1 MRLSTRLTIAFLA
14 VAFVP
19 AGAVLA
25 FTWSSVEDRFVEEFR
40 DRLDGVAEG
49 ITANLEEIGSEIKRK
64 VQALSQSDPIERI
77 LVDMVR
83 GNLNRRALVPE
94 AGKWMQAYDLPL
106 LSLMDGAGTV
116 LSSGHLP
123 ARSGSQDQESMELA
137 TQQEMQPA
145 IREVQ
150 VLRGGKIEN
159 ILAVMVGGRKSFNR
173 EEVLI
178 VGGRLLDEKFVTD
191 LENLSGAEIQ
201 IVDAQDRVMVGAA
214 GTGGA
219 GDDRPAW
226 EAREGVTYRRIA
238 LPPGQAEQ
246 ASAFLVAGV
255 SKDKLKSAQQ
265 RILIASVAAAAA
277 GILISL
283 LLGLLISRRVLGP
296 VSALVNGARR
306 LAKGELEHRV
316 PLTTSGEIGELVES
330 FNGMADDL
338 VVYRRRL
345 VRAERVAAWREIA
358 RRIAHEIKN
367 PLSPI
372 QMSIESLRKA
382 YTSGHKA
389 FDEIFEESTQAILE
403 EVEALKKIV
412 GEFSEFARLPKPTM
426 VEQDLNAVV
435 ESTVNLY
442 RNQREGERL
451 HYTPGDGLPPVAIDR
466 EQISRVLT
474 NLLSN
479 AFWAVGQDGVVRI
492 TTARESDRVLLRVED
507 NGRGMTPEVLEKVF
521 TPYFTTRQDGTGLGL
536 AIVQRIVEDHG
547 GTIEI
552 ESSDKNGTSLTIF
565 LPISA

>member
-1 MRLSTRLTIAFLA
+1 LRLSTRLTLAFLA

-40 DRLDGVAEG
+40 DRLDGVCEG
-49 ITANLEEIGSEIKRK
+49 ITANLSEIGSEIKRK

-77 LVDMVR
+77 LVEMVR
-83 GNLNRRALVPE
+83 GNLNRRALVPQ

-106 LSLMDGAGTV
+106 LSLMDGTGIV

-123 ARSGSQDQESMELA
+123 ARSGSRDAEALELA
-137 TQQEMQPA
+137 TRQEMQPA

-150 VLRGGKIEN
+150 VLRGGRIEN

-178 VGGRLLDEKFVTD
+178 VGGKLLDDKFITD
-191 LENLSGAEIQ
+191 LENLSGAKIQ
-201 IVDAQDRVMVGAA
+201 IVDAEDRVIVGA
-214 GTGGA
+214 GTT
-219 GDDRPAW
+219 GDDDRLPW
-226 EAREGVTYRRIA
+226 EASEGVTYRRIA
-238 LPPGQAEQ
+238 LPPGQGEQ
-246 ASAFLVAGV
+246 ASAYLVAGV
-255 SKDKLKSAQQ
+255 FEGKLKAAQQ

-277 GILISL
+277 GIFISL
-283 LLGLLISRRVLGP
+283 MLGLLISRKILGP
-296 VSALVNGARR
+296 VSGLVNGARR
-306 LAKGELEHRV
+306 LAKGDLEHRV

-382 YTSGHKA
+382 YVSGHTA

-426 VEQDLNAVV
+426 VVQDLNAVV
-435 ESTVNLY
+435 ESTVKLY
-442 RNQREGERL
+442 RNQQEGERL
-451 HYTPGDGLPPVAIDR
+451 RYSPGDGLPQVAIDR
-466 EQISRVLT
+466 EQIGRVLA

-479 AFWAVGQDGVVRI
+479 AFWAVGPEGVVQI
-492 TTARESDRVLLRVED
+492 TTVREGERVLLRVED
-507 NGRGMTPEVLEKVF
+507 DGRGMTSEVLEKVF

-536 AIVQRIVEDHG
+536 AIVQRIVDDHNG
-547 GTIEI
+547 GIEI
-552 ESSDKNGTSLTIF
+552 ESSDQNGTSVTIF
-565 LPISA
+565 LPIPA

>member
-49 ITANLEEIGSEIKRK
+49 IRTNLSEIGSEITRK

-77 LVDMVR
+77 LVNMVR

-123 ARSGSQDQESMELA
+123 ARSGSKDEESLELA
-137 TQQEMQPA
+137 TQQEMQPV

-150 VLRGGKIEN
+150 VLRGGRIEN

-173 EEVLI
+173 EEVVI
-178 VGGRLLDEKFVTD
+178 IGGKLLDDKFVTD

-201 IVDAQDRVMVGAA
+201 IVDTQERVMVGAEVN
-214 GTGGA
+214 G
-219 GDDRPAW
+219 GDDRPTW

-246 ASAFLVAGV
+246 ASAYLVAGI
-255 SKDKLKSAQQ
+255 SEGKLKAAQQ
-265 RILIASVAAAAA
+265 RILIASVGAAAA
-277 GILISL
+277 GVFISL
-283 LLGLLISRRVLGP
+283 LLGLLISKKVLGP
-296 VSALVNGARR
+296 VSALVDGARR

-382 YTSGHKA
+382 YVSGHKA

-426 VEQDLNAVV
+426 VVQDLNTVV
-435 ESTVNLY
+435 ESSVNLY
-442 RNQREGERL
+442 RNQQEGERL
-451 HYTPGDGLPPVAIDR
+451 RYTPGDGLPPVAIDR
-466 EQISRVLT
+466 EQIGRVLA

-479 AFWAVGQDGVVRI
+479 AFWAIGQDGVVRI
-492 TTARESDRVLLRVED
+492 TTAREGERVLLRVED

-536 AIVQRIVEDHG
+536 AIVQRIVEDHN

-552 ESSDKNGTSLTIF
+552 ESSDGNGTSMTIF

>member
-1 MRLSTRLTIAFLA
+1 MRLSTRLTLAFLT

-19 AGAVLA
+19 AGAVLM
-25 FTWSSVEDRFVEEFR
+25 FTWSSVEERFVEEFQ

-49 ITANLEEIGSEIKRK
+49 IRANLSEIGQEIQRK
-64 VQALSQSDPIERI
+64 VRALSESDPIERI

-94 AGKWMQAYDLPL
+94 AGKWMQAWDLPL

-123 ARSGSQDQESMELA
+123 ARSGSRDEESLELA
-137 TQQEMQPA
+137 TRQEMQPA
-145 IREVQ
+145 VREVQ

-159 ILAVMVGGRKSFNR
+159 ILAVVVGGRKSFNR
-173 EEVLI
+173 EEVLL
-178 VGGRLLDEKFVTD
+178 VGGKLLDDKFVTD

-201 IVDAQDRVMVGAA
+201 IVDVQDRVIVG
-214 GTGGA
+214 GDVTGS
-219 GDDRPAW
+219 DDRQSW
-226 EAREGVTYRRIA
+226 QARDGVTYRRIV
-238 LPPGQAEQ
+238 LPPEAEQ
-246 ASAFLVAGV
+246 ASAYLVAGI
-255 SKDKLKSAQQ
+255 SEGKLKAAQQ
-265 RILIASVAAAAA
+265 RILIASVGAAAA
-277 GILISL
+277 GVFISL
-283 LLGLLISRRVLGP
+283 LLGLLISRKILGP

-306 LAKGELEHRV
+306 LAKGDLEHRV

-338 VVYRRRL
+338 VVYQRRL

-382 YTSGHKA
+382 YIAGHSA
-389 FDEIFEESTQAILE
+389 FDEIFEESTKAILE
-403 EVEALKKIV
+403 EVAALKKIV

-426 VEQDLNAVV
+426 VVQALNAVV

-442 RNQREGERL
+442 RSEQGGERL
-451 HYTPGDGLPPVAIDR
+451 RYHPGDALPPVAIDR
-466 EQISRVLT
+466 EQIGRVLA

-479 AFWAVGQDGVVRI
+479 AFWAIGQDGTVRI
-492 TTARESDRVLLRVED
+492 ITARGGDRLLLRVID
-507 NGRGMTPEVLEKVF
+507 NGRGMSPEVLEKVF

-536 AIVQRIVEDHG
+536 AIVQRVVEDHG
-547 GTIEI
+547 GAIEI
-552 ESSDKNGTSLTIF
+552 ESSDGNGTSVSIF
-565 LPISA
+565 LPIPA

>member
-1 MRLSTRLTIAFLA
+1 MRLSTRLTLAFLA

-25 FTWSSVEDRFVEEFR
+25 FTWSSVEGRFVEEFR

-49 ITANLEEIGSEIKRK
+49 IRSNISQIGSEIQRK
-64 VQALSQSDPIERI
+64 VRALCESDAVERI

-83 GNLNRRALVPE
+83 GNLNRRVLVPE
-94 AGKWMQAYDLPL
+94 AGKWMQAWDLPL

-123 ARSGSQDQESMELA
+123 ARSGSRDEESLELA
-137 TQQEMQPA
+137 TRQEMQPA

-150 VLRGGKIEN
+150 VLRTGRIEN
-159 ILAVMVGGRKSFNR
+159 ILAVVVGGRKSFSR

-178 VGGRLLDEKFVTD
+178 VGGKLLDEKFVAD
-191 LENLSGAEIQ
+191 LENLSGAEIR
-201 IVDAQDRVMVGAA
+201 IVDARNRVIVG
-214 GTGGA
+214 GDPA
-219 GDDRPAW
+219 GDDAREPW

-238 LPPGQAEQ
+238 LPPGQAGQ
-246 ASAFLVAGV
+246 ASVHLVAGI
-255 SKDKLKSAQQ
+255 SEGKLKDAQQ
-265 RILIASVAAAAA
+265 RILIASVGAAAA
-277 GILISL
+277 GVFISL
-283 LLGLLISRRVLGP
+283 LLGLLISKKILGP

-306 LAKGELEHRV
+306 LAKGDLEHRV

-382 YTSGHKA
+382 YVSGHSA
-389 FDEIFEESTQAILE
+389 FEEIFEESTRAVLE
-403 EVEALKKIV
+403 EVAALKKIV
-412 GEFSEFARLPKPTM
+412 GEFSEFARLPKPTL
-426 VEQDLNAVV
+426 VAQELNPVV

-442 RNQREGERL
+442 RSEQGRDRL
-451 HYTPGDGLPPVAIDR
+451 QYAPGDALPPVAIDR
-466 EQISRVLT
+466 EQIGRVLA

-479 AFWAVGQDGVVRI
+479 SFWAVGDDGTVRV
-492 TTARESDRVLLRVED
+492 TTAREGERLALRVED
-507 NGRGMTPEVLEKVF
+507 DGCGMKPEVLEKVF

-536 AIVQRIVEDHG
+536 AIVQRVVEDHG
-547 GTIEI
+547 GSIEI
-552 ESSDKNGTSLTIF
+552 ESTDGSGTTVTIF
-565 LPISA
+565 LPIPA

>member
-1 MRLSTRLTIAFLA
+1 MRLSTRLTLAFLA
-14 VAFVP
+14 VALVP

-40 DRLDGVAEG
+40 DRLDGVSEG
-49 ITANLEEIGSEIKRK
+49 ITANLSEIGSEIGRK
-64 VQALSQSDPIERI
+64 VKALSESDPIERI

-106 LSLMDGAGTV
+106 LSLMDGAGVV

-123 ARSGSQDQESMELA
+123 ARSGSKDQESLELT

-150 VLRGGKIEN
+150 VLRGGRIEN
-159 ILAVMVGGRKSFNR
+159 ILAVMVGCRKSFNR

-178 VGGRLLDEKFVTD
+178 VGGKLLDDKFVTD
-191 LENLSGAEIQ
+191 LESLSGADIQ
-201 IVDAQDRVMVGAA
+201 IVDAQDRVMVGAEA
-214 GTGGA
+214 TGE
-219 GDDRPAW
+219 DERPSW
-226 EAREGVTYRRIA
+226 EAGEGVTYRRIA

-246 ASAFLVAGV
+246 ASAYLVAGI
-255 SKDKLKSAQQ
+255 SEGKLKAAQQ

-277 GILISL
+277 GIFISL
-283 LLGLLISRRVLGP
+283 LLGLLISKRILGP

-382 YTSGHKA
+382 YSSGHKA

-426 VEQDLNAVV
+426 VAQDLNAVV

-451 HYTPGDGLPPVAIDR
+451 RYTPGAGLPPVAIDR
-466 EQISRVLT
+466 EQIGRVLA

-479 AFWAVGQDGVVRI
+479 AFWAVGPEGAVQI
-492 TTARESDRVLLRVED
+492 TTAREGERVLLRVED
-507 NGRGMTPEVLEKVF
+507 DGRGMTPEVLEKVF

-552 ESSDKNGTSLTIF
+552 ESSDGNGTSLTIF

>member
-1 MRLSTRLTIAFLA
+1 LTLAFLA
-14 VAFVP
+14 VALVP

-25 FTWSSVEDRFVEEFR
+25 FTWSSVEDRFGEEFR
-40 DRLDGVAEG
+40 ERLDGVEKG
-49 ITANLEEIGSEIKRK
+49 IQANLLEISSEIERK
-64 VQALSQSDPIERI
+64 VRALLKSDPIERI

-106 LSLMDGAGTV
+106 LSLMDGAGVV

-123 ARSGSQDQESMELA
+123 ARSGSKDEESLELA

-150 VLRGGKIEN
+150 VLRGGRIEN

-178 VGGRLLDEKFVTD
+178 VGGKLLDEKFVLD
-191 LENLSGAEIQ
+191 LESLSGARIQ
-201 IVDAQDRVMVGAA
+201 IVDSQNRVIVGAEGA
-214 GTGGA
+214 G
-219 GDDRPAW
+219 GDDRPLW
-226 EAREGVTYRRIA
+226 EEREGVEYRSIA
-238 LPPGQAEQ
+238 LPPGSGEQ
-246 ASAFLVAGV
+246 ASAYLKTDI
-255 SKDKLKSAQQ
+255 SREKLKSAQQ
-265 RILIASVAAAAA
+265 RILIASVGAAAA
-277 GILISL
+277 GVFISL
-283 LLGLLISRRVLGP
+283 LLGLLISRKVLGP

-306 LAKGELEHRV
+306 LAKGDLEHRV

-382 YTSGHKA
+382 YSSGHKA

-426 VEQDLNAVV
+426 VAQDLNAVV

-451 HYTPGDGLPPVAIDR
+451 RYTPGAGLPPVAIDR
-466 EQISRVLT
+466 EQIGRVLA

-479 AFWAVGQDGVVRI
+479 AFWAIGQDGVVRI
-492 TTARESDRVLLRVED
+492 TTAEEGERVLLRVED

-536 AIVQRIVEDHG
+536 AIVQRVVEDHG

-552 ESSDKNGTSLTIF
+552 ESSDGNGTSLTIF

>member
-1 MRLSTRLTIAFLA
+1 LTLAFLA
-14 VAFVP
+14 VALVP

-25 FTWSSVEDRFVEEFR
+25 FTWSSVEDRFGEEFR
-40 DRLDGVAEG
+40 ERLDGVEKG
-49 ITANLEEIGSEIKRK
+49 IQANLLEISSEIERK
-64 VQALSQSDPIERI
+64 VRALLKSDPIERI

-106 LSLMDGAGTV
+106 LSLMDGAGVV

-123 ARSGSQDQESMELA
+123 ARSGSKDEESLELA

-150 VLRGGKIEN
+150 VLRGGRIEN

-178 VGGRLLDEKFVTD
+178 VGGKLLDEKFVLD
-191 LENLSGAEIQ
+191 LESLSGARIQ
-201 IVDAQDRVMVGAA
+201 IVDSQNRVIVGAEGA
-214 GTGGA
+214 G
-219 GDDRPAW
+219 GDDRPLW
-226 EAREGVTYRRIA
+226 EEREGVEYRSIA
-238 LPPGQAEQ
+238 LPPGSGEQ
-246 ASAFLVAGV
+246 ASAYLKTDI
-255 SKDKLKSAQQ
+255 SREKLKSAQQ
-265 RILIASVAAAAA
+265 RILIASVGAAAA
-277 GILISL
+277 GVFISL
-283 LLGLLISRRVLGP
+283 LLGLLISRKVLGP

-306 LAKGELEHRV
+306 LAKGDLEHRV

-382 YTSGHKA
+382 YSSGHKA

-426 VEQDLNAVV
+426 VAQDLNAVV

-451 HYTPGDGLPPVAIDR
+451 RYTPGAGLPPVAIDR
-466 EQISRVLT
+466 EQIGRVLA

-479 AFWAVGQDGVVRI
+479 AFWAIGQDGVVKI
-492 TTARESDRVLLRVED
+492 TTAEEGERVLLRVED

-536 AIVQRIVEDHG
+536 AIVQRVVEDHG

-552 ESSDKNGTSLTIF
+552 ESSDGNGTSLTIF

>member
-1 MRLSTRLTIAFLA
+1 MRLSTRLTLAFLA

-25 FTWSSVEDRFVEEFR
+25 FTWSSVEERFVEEFR

-49 ITANLEEIGSEIKRK
+49 IRSNIEEIGSEIKRK
-64 VQALSQSDPIERI
+64 VRALSESDPVERI

-94 AGKWMQAYDLPL
+94 AGKWMQAWDLPL
-106 LSLMDGAGTV
+106 LSLMDGAGMV

-123 ARSGSQDQESMELA
+123 ARSGSRDEESLRLA
-137 TQQEMQPA
+137 TQQQMKPA

-150 VLRGGKIEN
+150 VLRAGRIEN
-159 ILAVMVGGRKSFNR
+159 ILAVVVGGHKSFNR
-173 EEVLI
+173 EEVI
-178 VGGRLLDEKFVTD
+178 IIGGKLLDEKFVTD

-201 IVDAQDRVMVGAA
+201 IVDAQDRVIVG
-214 GTGGA
+214 GDPTG
-219 GDDRPAW
+219 DQDRQPW
-226 EAREGVTYRRIA
+226 EAQDGVTYRRIA
-238 LPPGQAEQ
+238 LPPGQDAE
-246 ASAFLVAGV
+246 ASAYLVAGI
-255 SKDKLKSAQQ
+255 SEGKLKAAQQ
-265 RILIASVAAAAA
+265 RILIASVGAAVA
-277 GILISL
+277 GVFISL
-283 LLGLLISRRVLGP
+283 LLGLLISKKILGP
-296 VSALVNGARR
+296 VSALVHGARR

-338 VVYRRRL
+338 VVSRRRL

-382 YTSGHKA
+382 YVSKHSA

-403 EVEALKKIV
+403 EVAALRKIV

-426 VEQDLNAVV
+426 VVQELNPVV
-435 ESTVNLY
+435 ESTVKLY
-442 RNQREGERL
+442 SSQPGGDRL
-451 HYTPGDGLPPVAIDR
+451 RYTPGDGLPPVAIDR
-466 EQISRVLT
+466 EQIGRVLA

-479 AFWAVGQDGVVRI
+479 AFWAVGDEGAVRVS
-492 TTARESDRVLLRVED
+492 TAREEERLLLRVED
-507 NGRGMTPEVLEKVF
+507 DGRGMKTEVLEKVF

-552 ESSDKNGTSLTIF
+552 ESSDGSGTIVTVF

>member
-1 MRLSTRLTIAFLA
+1 MRLSTRLTLAFLA
-14 VAFVP
+14 VALVP

-40 DRLDGVAEG
+40 ERLDGVSEG
-49 ITANLEEIGSEIKRK
+49 ITADLSEIGSEIGRK
-64 VQALSQSDPIERI
+64 VKALSESDPVERI
-77 LVDMVR
+77 LVEMVR

-94 AGKWMQAYDLPL
+94 AGKWMQAYDLHL

-123 ARSGSQDQESMELA
+123 ARSGSRDEEARTLA
-137 TQQEMQPA
+137 TEQEMQPA
-145 IREVQ
+145 IQEVQ
-150 VLRGGKIEN
+150 VLRAGRIEN

-178 VGGRLLDEKFVTD
+178 VGGRLLDEKFVKD

-201 IVDAQDRVMVGAA
+201 IVDAQDRVMVGAE
-214 GTGGA
+214 GEEEE
-219 GDDRPAW
+219 RPTW

-246 ASAFLVAGV
+246 ASAYLVAGI
-255 SKDKLKSAQQ
+255 SEDKLKAAQQ

-277 GILISL
+277 GIFISL
-283 LLGLLISRRVLGP
+283 LLGLLISKKVVGP
-296 VSALVNGARR
+296 VSALVDGARR
-306 LAKGELEHRV
+306 LAKGDLEHRV

-382 YTSGHKA
+382 YSSGHKA

-426 VEQDLNAVV
+426 VSQDLNAVV

-451 HYTPGDGLPPVAIDR
+451 SYSPGAGLPPVAIDR
-466 EQISRVLT
+466 EQIGRVLT

-479 AFWAVGQDGVVRI
+479 AFWAIGQDGTVSVV
-492 TTARESDRVLLRVED
+492 TAQEGQRVLLRVED
-507 NGRGMTPEVLEKVF
+507 DGRGMTPDVLEKVF

-552 ESSDKNGTSLTIF
+552 ESSDGNGTSLTIF
-565 LPISA
+565 LPVAA

>member
-1 MRLSTRLTIAFLA
+1 VRLSTRLTLAFLA

-49 ITANLEEIGSEIKRK
+49 IRANLEEIGLKLQRK
-64 VQALSQSDPIERI
+64 VQALSESDPVERI

-94 AGKWMQAYDLPL
+94 AGKWMKAWDLPL

-123 ARSGSQDQESMELA
+123 ARSGSKDEELLDIA
-137 TQQEMQPA
+137 TQQEMKPA
-145 IREVQ
+145 IREIQ
-150 VLRGGKIEN
+150 VLRAGRIEN
-159 ILAVMVGGRKSFNR
+159 ILAVVVGGRKSFNR

-178 VGGRLLDEKFVTD
+178 VGGELLDGKFVAD

-201 IVDAQDRVMVGAA
+201 IVDAHDGVIVGGETAP
-214 GTGGA
+214 GGE
-219 GDDRPAW
+219 RRLW

-238 LPPGQAEQ
+238 LPPGQVEQ
-246 ASAFLVAGV
+246 ASAYLVAGI
-255 SKDKLKSAQQ
+255 SEGKLKAAQQ
-265 RILIASVAAAAA
+265 RILIASVGAALA
-277 GILISL
+277 GVFISL
-283 LLGLLISRRVLGP
+283 LLGLLISKKILGP

-306 LAKGELEHRV
+306 LAKGDLEHRV

-382 YTSGHKA
+382 HSSGHSA
-389 FDEIFEESTQAILE
+389 FEEIFEESTQAILE
-403 EVEALKKIV
+403 EVAALKKIV

-426 VEQDLNAVV
+426 VKQELNPVV

-442 RNQREGERL
+442 SSEQGRQRLG
-451 HYTPGDGLPPVAIDR
+451 YTPGNGLPPVDIDR
-466 EQISRVLT
+466 EQIGRVLA

-479 AFWAVGQDGVVRI
+479 AFWAVGDDGMVQVV
-492 TTARESDRVLLRVED
+492 TARQGDRLLLRVED
-507 NGRGMTPEVLEKVF
+507 NGRGMAPEVLERVF

-547 GTIEI
+547 GTIEV
-552 ESSDKNGTSLTIF
+552 ESSEGNGTSVTVF
-565 LPISA
+565 LPIPA

>member
-1 MRLSTRLTIAFLA
+1 MRLSTRLTLAFLA

-40 DRLDGVAEG
+40 DRLDGVCEG
-49 ITANLEEIGSEIKRK
+49 ITANLSEIGSEIKRK

-77 LVDMVR
+77 LVEMVR
-83 GNLNRRALVPE
+83 GNLNRRALVPQ

-106 LSLMDGAGTV
+106 LSLMDGTGIV

-123 ARSGSQDQESMELA
+123 ARSGSRDAEALELA
-137 TQQEMQPA
+137 TRQEMQPA

-150 VLRGGKIEN
+150 VLRGGRIEN

-178 VGGRLLDEKFVTD
+178 VGGKLLDDKFITD
-191 LENLSGAEIQ
+191 LENLSGAKIQ
-201 IVDAQDRVMVGAA
+201 IVDAEDRVIVGA
-214 GTGGA
+214 GTT
-219 GDDRPAW
+219 GDDDRLPW
-226 EAREGVTYRRIA
+226 EASEGVTYRRIA
-238 LPPGQAEQ
+238 LPPGQGEQ
-246 ASAFLVAGV
+246 ASAYLVAGV
-255 SKDKLKSAQQ
+255 FEGKLKAAQQ

-277 GILISL
+277 GIFISL
-283 LLGLLISRRVLGP
+283 MLGLLISRKILGP
-296 VSALVNGARR
+296 VSGLVNGARR
-306 LAKGELEHRV
+306 LAKGDLEHRV

-382 YTSGHKA
+382 YVSGHTA

-426 VEQDLNAVV
+426 VVQDLNAVV
-435 ESTVNLY
+435 ESTVKLY
-442 RNQREGERL
+442 RNQQEGERL
-451 HYTPGDGLPPVAIDR
+451 RYSPGDGLPQVAIDR
-466 EQISRVLT
+466 EQIGRVLA

-479 AFWAVGQDGVVRI
+479 AFWAVGPEGVVQI
-492 TTARESDRVLLRVED
+492 TTVREGERVLLRVED
-507 NGRGMTPEVLEKVF
+507 DGRGMTSEVLEKVF

-536 AIVQRIVEDHG
+536 AIVQRIVDDHNG
-547 GTIEI
+547 GIEI
-552 ESSDKNGTSLTIF
+552 ESSDQNGTSVTIF
-565 LPISA
+565 LPIPA

>member
-1 MRLSTRLTIAFLA
+1 LTLAFLA
-14 VAFVP
+14 VALVP

-40 DRLDGVAEG
+40 DRLDGVSEG
-49 ITANLEEIGSEIKRK
+49 ITANLSEIGSEIGRK
-64 VQALSQSDPIERI
+64 VKALSESDPIERI

-83 GNLNRRALVPE
+83 GNLNRRTLVPE

-106 LSLMDGAGTV
+106 LSLMDGAGVV

-123 ARSGSQDQESMELA
+123 ARSGSKDQESLELA
-137 TQQEMQPA
+137 TQQEMQLA
-145 IREVQ
+145 IKEVQ
-150 VLRGGKIEN
+150 VLRGGRIDN
-159 ILAVMVGGRKSFNR
+159 ILAVMVGCRKSFNR

-178 VGGRLLDEKFVTD
+178 VGGKLLDDKFVTD

-201 IVDAQDRVMVGAA
+201 IVDAQDRVMVGAEA
-214 GTGGA
+214 T
-219 GDDRPAW
+219 GDDQRPPW
-226 EAREGVTYRRIA
+226 EAEEGVTYRRIA

-246 ASAFLVAGV
+246 ASAYLVAGI
-255 SKDKLKSAQQ
+255 SEGKLKAAQQ
-265 RILIASVAAAAA
+265 RILIASVGAAAA
-277 GILISL
+277 GIFISL
-283 LLGLLISRRVLGP
+283 LLGLLISRRILGP
-296 VSALVNGARR
+296 VSDLLNGARR

-382 YTSGHKA
+382 YSSGHKA

-426 VEQDLNAVV
+426 VAQDLNDVV

-451 HYTPGDGLPPVAIDR
+451 RYTPGAGLPPVAIDR
-466 EQISRVLT
+466 EQIGRVLA

-479 AFWAVGQDGVVRI
+479 AFWAIGPDGAVQI
-492 TTARESDRVLLRVED
+492 ITAREGERVLLRVED

-521 TPYFTTRQDGTGLGL
+521 TPYFTTRKDGTGLGL

-552 ESSDKNGTSLTIF
+552 ESSDGNGTSLTIF

>member
-1 MRLSTRLTIAFLA
+1 MRLSTRLTLAFLA
-14 VAFVP
+14 VALVP

-25 FTWSSVEDRFVEEFR
+25 FTWSSVEDRFVEEFQ
-40 DRLDGVAEG
+40 DRLDGVSEG
-49 ITANLEEIGSEIKRK
+49 ITANLSEIGSEIGRK
-64 VQALSQSDPIERI
+64 VKALSESDPIERI

-106 LSLMDGAGTV
+106 LSLMDGAGVV

-123 ARSGSQDQESMELA
+123 ARSGSKDQESLELT

-150 VLRGGKIEN
+150 VLRGGRIEN
-159 ILAVMVGGRKSFNR
+159 ILAVMVGCRKSFNR

-178 VGGRLLDEKFVTD
+178 VGGKLLDDKFVTD
-191 LENLSGAEIQ
+191 LESLSGADIQ
-201 IVDAQDRVMVGAA
+201 IVDAQDRVMVGAEA
-214 GTGGA
+214 TGE
-219 GDDRPAW
+219 DERPSW
-226 EAREGVTYRRIA
+226 EAGEGVTYRRIA

-246 ASAFLVAGV
+246 ASAYLVAGI
-255 SKDKLKSAQQ
+255 SEGKLKAAQQ

-277 GILISL
+277 GIFISL
-283 LLGLLISRRVLGP
+283 LLGLLISKRILGP

-382 YTSGHKA
+382 YSSGHKA

-426 VEQDLNAVV
+426 VAQDLNAVV

-451 HYTPGDGLPPVAIDR
+451 RYTPGAGLPPVAIDR
-466 EQISRVLT
+466 EQIGRVLA

-479 AFWAVGQDGVVRI
+479 AFWAVGPEGAVQI
-492 TTARESDRVLLRVED
+492 TTAREGERVLLRVED
-507 NGRGMTPEVLEKVF
+507 DGRGMTPEVLEKVF

-552 ESSDKNGTSLTIF
+552 ESSDGNGTSLTIF